1 MLSDLIGLL
10 DERGAFAAV
19 VVHPNKQ
26 SWQLTANQS
35 VEFTCDGCTKLNGNR
50 SHVATIGRLMQAR
63 VQLFLPVERSGLATR
78 RRGVA
83 VVPPRRSTG
92 MMQWLSRER
101 SARYR
106 ALGLNQKTRIGA
118 VMSASGTPARV
129 TSRSVDL
136 CSRPSASNLGPVSE
150 ARFMVRKNGI
160 IEVEVGVP
168 GGALDHA
175 LNDAVTGRAPR
186 GARHTGLSTYWVDR
200 TERQLALAI
209 ENGTT
214 EPFASGDVTYLRTDG
229 QTVIAALDFDED
241 EATCESINVVS
252 FIRVL
257 AEWREHVIASGGV
270 SGDRAADLSDDSEPI
285 PLATSL
291 IFDSRGCRV
300 CANGNSQ

>member
-1 MLSDLIGLL
+1 
-10 DERGAFAAV
+10 
-19 VVHPNKQ
+19 
-26 SWQLTANQS
+26 
-35 VEFTCDGCTKLNGNR
+35 
-50 SHVATIGRLMQAR
+50 
-63 VQLFLPVERSGLATR
+63 
-78 RRGVA
+78 
-83 VVPPRRSTG
+83 
-92 MMQWLSRER
+92 
-101 SARYR
+101 
-106 ALGLNQKTRIGA
+106 
-118 VMSASGTPARV
+118 
-129 TSRSVDL
+129 
-136 CSRPSASNLGPVSE
+136 
-150 ARFMVRKNGI
+150 MVRKDGI

-285 PLATSL
+285 PLATGL